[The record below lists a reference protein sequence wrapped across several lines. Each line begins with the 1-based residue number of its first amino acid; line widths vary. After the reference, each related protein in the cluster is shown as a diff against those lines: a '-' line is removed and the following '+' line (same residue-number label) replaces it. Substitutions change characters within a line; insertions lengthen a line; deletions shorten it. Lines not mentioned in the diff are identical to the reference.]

1 MNEDPFDVA
10 EPEEDE
16 DEGHWYQKES
26 CGITVRVRPF
36 YLEEQSVPHEERYLW
51 AYQVRIENRGAG
63 KVQLMTRHWRIVDG
77 RGQAIEVKG
86 EGVVGEQPVLAPGET
101 FEYASGTPLSEPSC
115 IMSGTYSMQGEDG
128 QTFEVEI
135 PAFPL
140 ESPWS
145 QRTLH

>member
-1 MNEDPFDVA
+1 MNEDSFDM
-10 EPEEDE
+10 PED
-16 DEGHWYQKES
+16 DDDDGHWYQKES
-26 CGITVRVRPF
+26 WGITVRVRPF

-77 RGQAIEVKG
+77 RGQAIEVEG

-101 FEYASGTPLSEPSC
+101 FEYASGTPLSQPSG

-128 QTFEVEI
+128 RQFDVEI

-145 QRTLH
+145 PRTLH